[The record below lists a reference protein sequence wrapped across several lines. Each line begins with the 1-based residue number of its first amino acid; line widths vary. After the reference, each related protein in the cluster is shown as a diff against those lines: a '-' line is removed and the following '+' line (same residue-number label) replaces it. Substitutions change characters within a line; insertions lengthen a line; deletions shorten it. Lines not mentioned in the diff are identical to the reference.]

1 MSTEHIVT
9 ELQDRILT
17 IRFNRLDKKNALTTE
32 MYSGLTE
39 ALLQGERDP
48 QVRVLLIAGS
58 SDCFTSGNDLADFLQ
73 RPPVGEDSPVARFMR
88 TLAAVKKPVVAAV
101 NGIAVG
107 VGTTLLLHCDLVYAG
122 AKTRFHMPFV
132 GIGICPEFASTYIM
146 PRLMGHQRAAEL
158 MLLAEPFDAA
168 KALEV
173 GIVNAVLP
181 NEQTEARAREAALKL
196 AAQPP
201 AALRTSKAL
210 LKRWREDVVME
221 AIRVEADEFIPML
234 GRPEA
239 REAMSAFMQKRKP
252 DFSNF
257 S

>member
-1 MSTEHIVT
+1 MTAHIVT

-17 IRFNRLDKKNALTTE
+17 IRFNRPDKKNAVTTE
-32 MYSGLTE
+32 MYEGLTA
-39 ALLQGERDP
+39 ALQTGEQDP

-58 SDCFTSGNDLADFLQ
+58 ADCFTSGNDLADFLK
-73 RPPVGEDSPVARFMR
+73 RPPEGDDSPVARFMR
-88 TLAAVKKPVVAAV
+88 TLATARKPIVAAV

-132 GIGICPEFASTYIM
+132 NIGICPEFASTYLL

-158 MLLAEPFDAA
+158 TLLAEPFDAA
-168 KALEV
+168 KAREV
-173 GIVNAVLP
+173 GIVNAVYP
-181 NEQTEARAREAALKL
+181 NEETESRAREAALKL

-210 LKRWREDVVME
+210 LKRWREDVVLD
-221 AIRVEADEFIPML
+221 AIRIEADEFIPML
-234 GRPEA
+234 GREEA
-239 REAMSAFMQKRKP
+239 REAMSAFMEKRKP
-252 DFSNF
+252 DFSRF